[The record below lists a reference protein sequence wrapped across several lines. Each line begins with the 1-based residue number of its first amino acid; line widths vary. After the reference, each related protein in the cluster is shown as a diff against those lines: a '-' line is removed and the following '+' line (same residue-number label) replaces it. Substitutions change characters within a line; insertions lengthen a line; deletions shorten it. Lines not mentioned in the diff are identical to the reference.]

1 MLEPY
6 ECEELIVKARERYKF
21 DHELMYI
28 ATRNAIGSVFAK
40 GYKYEDVFKSSE
52 QKKEVTK
59 EEKQE
64 LKEYF
69 ENW

>member
-28 ATRNAIGSVFAK
+28 AVRNAIGTSFGK
-40 GYKYEDVFKSSE
+40 GYKYESVFDKAE
-52 QKKEVTK
+52 NKKEVNE
-59 EEKQE
+59 EEKQK